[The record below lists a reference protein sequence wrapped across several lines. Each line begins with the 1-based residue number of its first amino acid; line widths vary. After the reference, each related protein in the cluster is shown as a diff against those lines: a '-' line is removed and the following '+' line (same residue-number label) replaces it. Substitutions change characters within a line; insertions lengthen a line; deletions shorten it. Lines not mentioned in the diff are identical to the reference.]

1 MVTNVEKA
9 NIADGGYMSINCV
22 IIATFSVCLKV
33 FIVKWEKK
41 R

>member
-1 MVTNVEKA
+1 MVTNVKKA
-9 NIADGGYMSINCV
+9 NIADGGYMSINCM
-22 IIATFSVCLKV
+22 IIAAFTVCLKV